1 MRNGKEEGNESERG
15 RKEQKRKKKNR
26 KKGRELKGE
35 KILET
40 LTLTQIH
47 TKTLSP
53 ISR

>member
-15 RKEQKRKKKNR
+15 RKEQKRKKNR

>member
-1 MRNGKEEGNESERG
+1 MGRRKVMKVRGEEKS
-15 RKEQKRKKKNR
+15 KREEKNR